1 MDILMKIFSLKF
13 IDILFKLFPEII
25 LTIAIIFK
33 IIIISSTKNIKE
45 LKNAFYFLFIFSIIF
60 TIISLFSQ
68 LYFTFNQNDLSD
80 LSLIL
85 NNAIVYSVTSF
96 EIISKIFISIL
107 AIILASISSV
117 YFSLNN
123 SNIEYEHRYFRLEYL
138 PLFLIV
144 MLGSFMLVSAND
156 LLTFLIGFE
165 LVAVPSYFIIA
176 LDNKNKIAL
185 EGSIKYFLI
194 GSISTIS
201 IILGILIFY
210 IFNGNFLYNSL
221 TNLNLV
227 SLKLAFLF
235 ILIGIILKLGIFP
248 FSFWIQDAYY
258 ASRAPYL
265 LIIST
270 LPKYSVLLAL
280 VKILSYINDG
290 YFKVLLSVFAVL
302 SMVMGVFWALNEN
315 DIKKIIAYSTIFNMG
330 FVLIPFTGFDLSQ
343 KIYVL
348 SLINFYVFQYV
359 LSTILVLGVLLYLE
373 EKYDTTDL
381 LKLKGSLSNNKVLAF
396 LLILGLLSIAGLPPT
411 VGFIAKFFVLVFSYT
426 FNPVLVIIA
435 IIFSIASLYYYYRI
449 AKELYVEKDF
459 SLNSDFSNLN
469 FSLNNSFLYYVSLF
483 SVSVLL
489 IIWGLLPYFITE
501 TFYHIAYIISKF

>member
-1 MDILMKIFSLKF
+1 MDILISLFSEKTM
-13 IDILFKLFPEII
+13 DILFKLFPEII
-25 LTIAIIFK
+25 LTTAIIFK
-33 IIIISSTKNIKE
+33 IIIISTTKNVKE
-45 LKNAFYFLFIFSIIF
+45 LKNSFVFLFIFPIIF
-60 TIISLFSQ
+60 AIAFLFLQ
-68 LYFTFNQNDLSD
+68 LYLITNDIND

-85 NNAIVYSVTSF
+85 NNVIVYSITGF
-96 EIISKIFISIL
+96 EVISKIFISIL
-107 AIILASISSV
+107 AIILACISSV
-117 YFSLNN
+117 YFSFDKEM
-123 SNIEYEHRYFRLEYL
+123 EYEHRYFRLEYL

-144 MLGSFMLVSAND
+144 MLGSFVLVSAND

-165 LVAVPSYFIIA
+165 LVAVPSYFFIA
-176 LDNKNKIAL
+176 LDNKNKLAL

-210 IFNGNFLYNSL
+210 IFNGNFLYEINL
-221 TNLNLV
+221 VNLNFI

-258 ASRAPYL
+258 ASRVPYL

-280 VKILSYINDG
+280 VKILSYVNDG
-290 YFKVLLSVFAVL
+290 YFKVLLSVLAVL
-302 SMVMGVFWALNEN
+302 SMVIGVFWALNEN
-315 DIKKIIAYSTIFNMG
+315 NIKKIIAYSTIFNMG
-330 FVLIPFTGFDLSQ
+330 FVLIPFTGFEVSQ

-348 SLINFYVFQYV
+348 SLVNFYVFQYV

-381 LKLKGSLSNNKVLAF
+381 LKLKGSLSKNKVLSF
-396 LLILGLLSIAGLPPT
+396 LLILGLLSTAGLPPT
-411 VGFIAKFFVLVFSYT
+411 VGFIAKFFVLAFSYK
-426 FNPVLVIIA
+426 FNPILVIIA

-449 AKELYVEKDF
+449 AKELYVETDF
-459 SLNSDFSNLN
+459 SFNLDFSNLD
-469 FSLNNSFLYYVSLF
+469 FSLKNSFLYYVSLF
-483 SVSVLL
+483 SISMLL
-489 IIWGLLPYFITE
+489 IIWGLFPYFIIN
-501 TFYHIAYIISKF
+501 TFYLVSNIIFKF